1 MKIYTKTGDQGETGL
16 LGGVRVPKN
25 HVAINA
31 CGDVDEVNCQLG
43 LALSLEGTNQLNK
56 ILEPVQTELFVI
68 GAQIA
73 ACMKP
78 ADESAAKS
86 SSAKGPNIEPSQI
99 VRLEGQI
106 DQLQDGLPALD
117 AFILPGG
124 SGLGAQL
131 HVSRSVCR
139 RAERRV
145 IDLIETVESSEALNV
160 AAIYLNRLSD
170 LLFVLARHENAA
182 SGSPETKWLP

>member
-25 HVAINA
+25 HVAIRA
-31 CGDVDEVNCQLG
+31 CGDVDETNCHLG
-43 LALSLEGTNQLNK
+43 LALSQQGTEQLK
-56 ILEPVQTELFVI
+56 TILTPVQTELFVI

-73 ACMKP
+73 ACLKP

-106 DQLQDGLPALD
+106 DQLQEGLPALD

-131 HVSRSVCR
+131 HISRSVCR
-139 RAERRV
+139 RAERSV
-145 IDLIETVESSEALNV
+145 IELISQIERCEELDV

-182 SGSPETKWLP
+182 GGSLETKWLP